1 MSNFG
6 GYLTLF
12 HMVDLILTIFF
23 LVLGLVIVMLLSET
37 CTILV
42 NNSWT
47 CGKDYAIT
55 FFLIQEAD
63 HCD

>member
-23 LVLGLVIVMLLSET
+23 LVLGLVIVMLLTET
-37 CTILV
+37 CTIWSITAGLV
-42 NNSWT
+42 AKT
-47 CGKDYAIT
+47 T
-55 FFLIQEAD
+55 L
-63 HCD
+63 